1 MIDSL
6 LSFLSYSFVW
16 RALAVGLLI
25 TVCSALL
32 GASLVLKRY
41 SMMGDGLSHV
51 GFGASA
57 IGLALG
63 IAPLAV
69 AVPAVLLAAFLLLK
83 LGNRGKMKGDA
94 AIAVVSCSALAV
106 GVIAA
111 KLSHGM
117 NVDINNYMF
126 GSIYTLGENDVA
138 VSVALCAV
146 VLALYLL
153 FYNRIFSVTFDESF
167 ARATGVRVSAYD
179 TLLACLTAVT
189 VVIGM
194 RMMGALLISGLLVFP
209 VLTAGRL
216 CRSYRSVI
224 ICSVCVAVAGFLG
237 GIALS
242 FALNTPPGASVIT
255 VNLVLLCLFRSI
267 EWAVSTL
274 FGKR

>member
-6 LSFLSYSFVW
+6 MEFLSYPFVW

-25 TVCSALL
+25 TVCAALL
-32 GASLVLKRY
+32 GASLVLKRF

-57 IGLALG
+57 IGLAFG
-63 IAPLAV
+63 VAPLTV

-83 LGNRGKMKGDA
+83 LDKGGKMKGDA
-94 AIAVVSCSALAV
+94 AVAVLSCTALSV

-126 GSIYTLGENDVA
+126 GSIYTLGDSDVA
-138 VSVALCAV
+138 VSVALSAV
-146 VLALYLL
+146 VLLLYVL
-153 FYNRIFSVTFDESF
+153 FYNRIFSVTFDQSF
-167 ARATGVRVSAYD
+167 AAATGVRVSAYD

-242 FALNTPPGASVIT
+242 FSLSTPPGASVIA
-255 VNLVLLCLFRSI
+255 VNFVLLAVFWSI
-267 EWAVSTL
+267 ERLCEKV
-274 FGKR
+274 FRKR